1 MARVLPK
8 LDLDLD
14 GVGNIGGVDF
24 EDLSGLG
31 YGQSA
36 ENHRNQTRN

>member
-1 MARVLPK
+1 VVRVPPK

-14 GVGNIGGVDF
+14 GVGNVGGMDF

-31 YGQSA
+31 YGQSG
-36 ENHRNQTRN
+36 ENHRNQTQS